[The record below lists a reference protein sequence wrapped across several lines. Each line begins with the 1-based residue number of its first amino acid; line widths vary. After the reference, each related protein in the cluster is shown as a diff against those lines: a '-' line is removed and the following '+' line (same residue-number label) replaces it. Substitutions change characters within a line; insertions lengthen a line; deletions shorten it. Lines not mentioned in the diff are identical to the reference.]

1 MILEHRI
8 PAKYLLDIIK
18 YELIIALLAGM
29 GTRLLAGIFTDD
41 VPLMPLAIPAFL
53 GTSIS
58 VLLSFKMNQSYDRW
72 WEARK
77 LWGAIVNDSR
87 SLILQLQSFV
97 STDQAPAIQ
106 KMAYR
111 QIAWC
116 YALGKSLRGQAAL
129 DNTNH
134 LLTPTEQK
142 AIAQHSHHPLAIM
155 QLNARA
161 LQSLR
166 SHKAIDAFGHIHIQE
181 TLTRLTDSMG
191 GVERINRTIF
201 PSTYRLVLHFI
212 IYLFIITLAI
222 SLKNVSNLLV
232 VPLLLLIS
240 AGFFFI
246 EKIAFHL
253 QAPFRNRPSD
263 VPVTD
268 IAETIEKNIR
278 QLLGEAAK
286 PEAIVKKSHYIL

>member
-29 GTRLLAGIFTDD
+29 GTRFLAVWFTDD
-41 VPLMPLAIPAFL
+41 LPVMPLGIPAFL

-72 WEARK
+72 WEGRK
-77 LWGAIVNDSR
+77 LWGSIVNDSR
-87 SLILQLQSFV
+87 TLIIQLQSFMPV
-97 STDQAPAIQ
+97 DQQLAVKKI
-106 KMAYR
+106 AYR
-111 QIAWC
+111 HIAWC
-116 YALGKSLRGQAAL
+116 YALGRSLRGLQTL
-129 DNTNH
+129 KNTDH
-134 LLTPTEQK
+134 LLSGSEQK
-142 AIAQHSHHPLAIM
+142 GVILQAHHPLAIM
-155 QLNARA
+155 QLNARD
-161 LQSLR
+161 LQRLR
-166 SHKAIDAFGHIHIQE
+166 RNNAIDVLAHIHIQE
-181 TLTRLTDSMG
+181 TIGRLTDSMG

-222 SLKNVSNLLV
+222 SLKDISNLLV

-253 QAPFRNRPSD
+253 QDPFRNRPSD
-263 VPVTD
+263 VPVTH
-268 IAETIEKNIR
+268 IAEQIEKNIR
-278 QLLGEAAK
+278 QLLGEATI
-286 PEAIVKKSHYIL
+286 PEVSPPKNHYIM

>member
-1 MILEHRI
+1 MILQHRI

-29 GTRLLAGIFTDD
+29 GTRFLAGLFSED
-41 VPLMPLAIPAFL
+41 VPVMPLAIPAFL

-72 WEARK
+72 WEGRK

-87 SLILQLQSFV
+87 TLVIQLQSFV
-97 STDQAPAIQ
+97 SVDQTIAI
-106 KMAYR
+106 KKIAYR

-116 YALGKSLRGQAAL
+116 YALGRSLRGQTL
-129 DNTNH
+129 PENKEQ
-134 LLTPTEQK
+134 LLSTAEQK
-142 AIAQHSHHPLAIM
+142 AIEQHMHRPLAIM
-155 QLNARA
+155 QLNSRD
-161 LQSLR
+161 LQRLR
-166 SHKAIDAFGHIHIQE
+166 SNKAIDGLGHVHIQE
-181 TLTRLTDSMG
+181 TLVRLTDSMG
-191 GVERINRTIF
+191 GVERINNTIF

-222 SLKNVSNLLV
+222 SLKDISNLLV

-253 QAPFRNRPSD
+253 QDPFRNRPSD

-268 IAETIEKNIR
+268 IAENIEKNIR

-286 PEAIVKKSHYIL
+286 QEAIINRSHYIL

>member
-1 MILEHRI
+1 MILEYRI

-29 GTRLLAGIFTDD
+29 GTRFLAILFTDN
-41 VPLMPLAIPAFL
+41 VPVMPLAIPAFL

-77 LWGAIVNDSR
+77 IWGAIVNDSR
-87 SLILQLQSFV
+87 TFVIQLQSFLGSDHTAV
-97 STDQAPAIQ
+97 IQ

-116 YALGKSLRGQAAL
+116 YVLGKSLRGQPPL
-129 DNTNH
+129 ENTNH
-134 LLTPTEQK
+134 LITGTEQK
-142 AIAQHSHHPLAIM
+142 NISQHSHPPLAII
-155 QLNARA
+155 QLNARD
-161 LQSLR
+161 LQRLR
-166 SHKAIDAFGHIHIQE
+166 SLKAIDGLGHVHIQE
-181 TLTRLTDSMG
+181 TLIRMTDSMG

-222 SLKNVSNLLV
+222 SLKDISNLLV

-246 EKIAFHL
+246 EKVAFHL
-253 QAPFRNRPSD
+253 QDPFRNRPSD

-268 IAETIEKNIR
+268 IAENIERNIR
-278 QLLGEAAK
+278 QLLGETAR
-286 PEAIVKKSHYIL
+286 PVVSRKKSHYVL